1 MFIDIQ
7 KKKNHFFP
15 EKTKHQRYGQTEQV
29 SSLELLKLFI
39 KTNSFD
45 CWHQVCEELLWT
57 ELGPAAFIHAC

>member
-39 KTNSFD
+39 KINSFD
-45 CWHQVCEELLWT
+45 C
-57 ELGPAAFIHAC
+57 